1 MHKPYM
7 YPIVISFG
15 ELKWQISC
23 KSSQVDYTLIPEAD
37 A

>member
-7 YPIVISFG
+7 NPIVILFG
-15 ELKWQISC
+15 EQKWQIGC
-23 KSSQVDYTLIPEAD
+23 KSFQVDYTLIPEAD